1 MNDRSGLRTLTTVL
15 GALALFAA
23 GVVAGV
29 AWARLLD
36 DDGGSSDTAATT
48 TVATTTTVQGAT
60 TVPTTT
66 VPPTTATTV
75 PTSYVVQSGDTLTK
89 IANQFGTTV
98 AAIVALNQLENPDRL
113 SEGQV
118 LQLPP
123 PTVPTTV
130 VPPLTT
136 VAPTTTG

>member
-1 MNDRSGLRTLTTVL
+1 MDNRLRTLTTIL

-36 DDGGSSDTAATT
+36 DDGAAPPTTATTTTTVPATTT
-48 TVATTTTVQGAT
+48 TVATTAPPT
-60 TVPTTT
+60 TVPST
-66 VPPTTATTV
+66 
-75 PTSYVVQSGDTLTK
+75 YVVQAGDTLTK
-89 IANQFGTTV
+89 IAARFGTTV

-118 LQLPP
+118 LKIPP
-123 PTVPTTV
+123 PTTA
-130 VPPLTT
+130 PPLTT
-136 VAPTTTG
+136 VAPG